1 MYRSY
6 FKMSWRN
13 LLKNRVLFAI
23 NITGLAMG
31 IATCLIIMLFVV
43 DELSYDRYNEK
54 ADRIVRVVLK
64 GKVNGEIIKEAVTP
78 APVAS
83 TLKNEFPEVVEA
95 TRLRQFESPKITY
108 KNTTYRN
115 GKFAFVDPNF
125 FQVFTL
131 PFLQGDPKTALTEPH
146 TIVITKDEALKYFGN
161 EDPINK
167 LLEFKDSGEK
177 FKVTGIIE
185 NVPANSHF
193 HFDLF
198 ASMEGLA
205 HAKEN
210 NWMASNYFN
219 YLVLTEGTDSKEFE
233 TKLPA
238 IIRKYMGP
246 RY

>member
-6 FKMSWRN
+6 FKIGWRN
-13 LLKNRVLFAI
+13 LWKNKGLFAI
-23 NITGLAMG
+23 NITGLAIG

-54 ADRIVRVVLK
+54 ADRVIRIVLK
-64 GKVNGEIIKEAVTP
+64 GKVNGEVIKEAVTP

-83 TLKNEFPEVVEA
+83 TLKSEFPEVVEA
-95 TRLRQFESPKITY
+95 TRLRRFSSPEIKY
-108 KNTTYRN
+108 QNTTYRN
-115 GKFAFVDPNF
+115 SRLAFVDPDF

-131 PFLQGDPKTALTEPH
+131 PFLQGDPATALAGPH
-146 TIVITKDEALKYFGN
+146 TIVITKDEALKYFGK

-167 LLEFKDSGEK
+167 LLEFKDSGEQ
-177 FKVTGIIE
+177 FRVTGIIE
-185 NVPANSHF
+185 NVPDNSHF

-210 NWMASNYFN
+210 NWMASNYFS
-219 YLVLTEGTDSKEFE
+219 YLVLAEGTDFKEFE

-238 IIRKYMGP
+238 IIKK
-246 RY
+246 